1 MGGEGVNNVA
11 RVKIGA
17 LKHSHE
23 EAAFKFDI
31 PLSATL
37 LSFDSFCFATAK
49 TIVLRFHSMDD
60 DDEMW
65 LK

>member
-1 MGGEGVNNVA
+1 MWPES
-11 RVKIGA
+11 RSA
-17 LKHSHE
+17 LKHSHG

-49 TIVLRFHSMDD
+49 TIVLRSHSMDD
-60 DDEMW
+60 DDEM
-65 LK
+65 